1 MEHQARTIYLDN
13 SHLHLLSELRRTN
26 SSRFAVFLN
35 VWTSQ
40 QCVLALSQTH
50 LSEINRYE
58 DQLKREARYEL
69 LEALMPIHSDVMID
83 EWTPHL
89 FLSLTNR
96 EILASLL
103 NRGVISLKDP
113 AFAHLANAFPT
124 KLTSRN
130 DIDLLRRLS
139 TVPFYHDLLNA
150 FYQANEVAASA
161 NSRPPNTKYE
171 RHRLSQIPNAGLD
184 ADIVSD
190 VMRGLDEA
198 ENNPGTFELSNLVGK
213 EDLKQIFSELKD
225 KIESFTQ
232 RTAETGA
239 SNALA
244 EYLGTDPTD
253 TSSLDELIAQH
264 TFDFCVRQFVTE
276 LCGDDEN
283 DNTIS
288 NLSGQV
294 KLEDCPGTWLKHA
307 VRLEMRK
314 AMPTD
319 HASNYYDLE
328 HLSYLPYVDR
338 LFADKRVARCA
349 GQVLSSPQIPTSVK
363 GVRAPISIPN
373 SVEALE
379 TAICSPS

>member
-1 MEHQARTIYLDN
+1 MERQVRRIYLDN

-26 SSRFAVFLN
+26 SSRFASFLK
-35 VWTSQ
+35 VWAAQ
-40 QCVLALSQTH
+40 HCALALSQTH

-69 LEALMPIHSDVMID
+69 LEALMPIHSDIPID
-83 EWTPHL
+83 EWTPYL

-96 EILASLL
+96 EIFAALL

-113 AFAHLANAFPT
+113 TFAHLANAFPNA
-124 KLTSRN
+124 LTSKN
-130 DIDLLRRLS
+130 HVDLLKGLS
-139 TVPFYHDLLNA
+139 TMPIYHDLLNA
-150 FYQANEVAASA
+150 FYQASEVAASA

-171 RHRLSQIPNAGLD
+171 IHRLSQIPNAGLD

-198 ENNPGTFELSNLVGK
+198 ENNTGTFDGLSNLVGK
-213 EDLKQIFSELKD
+213 EDLKRVFSELKD
-225 KIESFTQ
+225 KIESFSQ
-232 RTAETGA
+232 QTAETGA
-239 SNALA
+239 LNALA

-253 TSSLDELIAQH
+253 TSSLDELIVQH

-276 LCGDDEN
+276 LCGDED

-307 VRLEMRK
+307 VRLQLRK
-314 AMPTD
+314 AMPID

-338 LFADKRVARCA
+338 LFADKRVAHCA
-349 GQVLSSPQIPTSVK
+349 AHVLSSGQIPTSVK
-363 GVRAPISIPN
+363 GVRAPISLPN

-379 TAICSPS
+379 AAFCSPS